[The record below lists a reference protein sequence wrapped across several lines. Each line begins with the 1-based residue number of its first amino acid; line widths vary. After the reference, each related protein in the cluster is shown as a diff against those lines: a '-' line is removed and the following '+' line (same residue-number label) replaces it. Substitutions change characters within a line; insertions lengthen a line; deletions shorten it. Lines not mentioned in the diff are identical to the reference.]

1 MPQRAKRLAAVLLGL
16 TCLGGPLV
24 PASAGV
30 QVAGQVAGQVSG
42 QGTGQRTD
50 STLSRV
56 DARVGTHLC
65 ALLGRTRVPAGCSR
79 ATCERATDRARRI
92 PNAEVCRTPA
102 GRYYGR
108 PIDFRACRSL
118 HRYWAPQVNLC
129 VSNPARHFASVQRA
143 RQCVGA
149 FSDYVMVRESTD
161 AWDECVTPTR
171 RRQLERIARET
182 GTPLSVVAEQRS
194 PALCA
199 LRDNTEY
206 VGGQCRTTDPAP
218 FAEGVGTGTLLVGDS
233 LSWRGSN
240 ELAGLRPRW
249 RLDAVPGRP
258 VTQLP
263 ARVHRYLAARGAP
276 ETLVVA
282 LGTNPRTSWRKR
294 DYVAAVA
301 LLPAETRVL
310 FVTPYRDPAH
320 SSARAVARLGAYD
333 RWMREITATRPGT
346 CLADWRAL
354 AATHPEL
361 LVDGTH
367 QSPDGEAVW
376 AELVSTSWEACPATD

>member
-1 MPQRAKRLAAVLLGL
+1 MAEPRPAVSRLAAVLLGL
-16 TCLGGPLV
+16 TCLGGILV
-24 PASAGV
+24 PAYAGM
-30 QVAGQVAGQVSG
+30 QVAGQVTGQVTG
-42 QGTGQRTD
+42 QGTD
-50 STLSRV
+50 SIPSGV
-56 DARVGTHLC
+56 DARVGTRLC
-65 ALLGRTRVPAGCSR
+65 ALLGRARLPAGCSR
-79 ATCERATDRARRI
+79 ATCERAVDHARKI

-102 GRYYGR
+102 GHYYGR

-129 VSNPARHFASVQRA
+129 ISNPARHRA
-143 RQCVGA
+143 YVTLAPQCLGA
-149 FSDYVMVRESTD
+149 YSDYVMVRESPE
-161 AWDECVTPTR
+161 AWDECVTPAR

-206 VGGQCRTTDPAP
+206 VAGQCRATDPAP
-218 FAEGVGTGTLLVGDS
+218 FAAGVGTGTLLVGDS

-258 VTQLP
+258 VTQLSP
-263 ARVHRYLAARGAP
+263 RVRRYLAARGAP

-294 DYVAAVA
+294 DYVAAVS

-320 SSARAVARLGAYD
+320 SSAWAVARLEAYD
-333 RWMREITATRPGT
+333 RWMREITASRPGT

-354 AATHPEL
+354 AASHPEL

-367 QSPDGEAVW
+367 QSPGGEAEW
-376 AELVSTSWEACPATD
+376 AELVSTSWDACPATD